1 MQAGPAADT
10 DGYLQP
16 RDTMPADRTPPPD
29 AKQLPSRRDR
39 GRGQRPIALVVDDDP
54 PMRAMA
60 RHVLEKLG
68 YDVRE
73 ADGGR
78 EAMETLR
85 RGPLPDLLVT
95 DLKMADGSGGWL
107 VSQVGYEFPAL
118 VARTVVITGAASGA
132 AAAHVAARW
141 QCPVVAKPFTD
152 ADLAEAIAGLGGS
165 SSV

>member
-10 DGYLQP
+10 DRYLQP

-29 AKQLPSRRDR
+29 PKQQPPRGGR
-39 GRGQRPIALVVDDDP
+39 GRGQRPLALVVDDDP

-60 RHVLEKLG
+60 RHVLEKQG
-68 YDVRE
+68 YEVRE

-78 EAMETLR
+78 EAMEMLR

-141 QCPVVAKPFTD
+141 QCPVVAKPFTET
-152 ADLAEAIAGLGGS
+152 DLVDAIAGLEPR
-165 SSV
+165 